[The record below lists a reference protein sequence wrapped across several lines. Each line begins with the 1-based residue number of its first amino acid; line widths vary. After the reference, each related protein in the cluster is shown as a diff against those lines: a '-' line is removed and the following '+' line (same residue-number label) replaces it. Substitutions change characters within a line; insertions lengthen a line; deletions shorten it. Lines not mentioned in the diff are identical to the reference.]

1 METEEN
7 RLCKKVYNN
16 ARNYAEQKKV
26 KNWPMRIRDVL
37 LICDLVQWWEDN
49 SCGNLSRRECK
60 KMLISILFRLERE
73 KWQKEIEKKPKLRLY
88 RLFKQEY
95 APEPYVTVVTSRA
108 HRSLLAKL
116 RGGSAMLEIET
127 GRYTGLPAEQ
137 RLCKLCKSDV
147 GDEAHFILTC
157 PALQDSR
164 RCLFDYMSLRT
175 PNFPHLPVEEMLC
188 AVMVEAGQS
197 RRVSSLLH
205 HMFRVRQSLL
215 YI

>member
-1 METEEN
+1 
-7 RLCKKVYNN
+7 
-16 ARNYAEQKKV
+16 
-26 KNWPMRIRDVL
+26 
-37 LICDLVQWWEDN
+37 
-49 SCGNLSRRECK
+49 
-60 KMLISILFRLERE
+60 MLISILFRLERE
-73 KWQKEIEKKPKLRLY
+73 KWQKEVEKKPKLRLY

-95 APEPYVTVVTSRA
+95 APEPYVNVVTSRA

-127 GRYTGLPAEQ
+127 GRYTGIPAEQ
-137 RLCKLCKSDV
+137 RLCKLCKSDI

-175 PNFPHLPVEEMLC
+175 PNFPHLSVEEMLC
-188 AVMVEAGQS
+188 AVMVEAGHS
-197 RRVSSLLH
+197 KRVSSLLH
-205 HMFRVRQSLL
+205 HMFRARQSLL

>member
-1 METEEN
+1 MN
-7 RLCKKVYNN
+7 
-16 ARNYAEQKKV
+16 
-26 KNWPMRIRDVL
+26 
-37 LICDLVQWWEDN
+37 
-49 SCGNLSRRECK
+49 
-60 KMLISILFRLERE
+60 
-73 KWQKEIEKKPKLRLY
+73 
-88 RLFKQEY
+88 
-95 APEPYVTVVTSRA
+95 VVTSRA

-164 RCLFDYMSLRT
+164 CCLFDYMSLRT
-175 PNFPHLPVEEMLC
+175 PNFPHLSVEEMLR
-188 AVMVEAGQS
+188 AVMVEAGHS